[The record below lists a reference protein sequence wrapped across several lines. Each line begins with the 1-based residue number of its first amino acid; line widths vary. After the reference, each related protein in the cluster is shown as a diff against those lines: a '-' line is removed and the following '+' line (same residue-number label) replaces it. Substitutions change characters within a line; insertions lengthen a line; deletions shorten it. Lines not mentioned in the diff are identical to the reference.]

1 MTARFSDNNF
11 WSVGSSASFGGFPPE
26 KAIDGLGMPHTIW
39 AEQAISATKTASLI
53 VNWNSGE
60 SVSRV
65 AVWPRADSG
74 TNRYTQL
81 KVTISGQN
89 CVSQESCLSNSCI
102 KNLNKEKRPIEFVCS
117 EAASSGD
124 VVISNESNQILQV
137 AEVQLFTC

>member
-11 WSVGSSASFGGFPPE
+11 WSAGSSASFGGFPPE